1 MATDNTTIEACF
13 YKGNS
18 SSVKLYDLVVRI
30 RELELDYGLKIFI
43 THVSGTRMKAQGT
56 DGLSRGNTNEGVSF
70 GVTMLKYCS
79 WG

>member
-1 MATDNTTIEACF
+1 MATDNTTVEARF

-30 RELELDYGLKIFI
+30 RELELDYGLNLFI
-43 THVSGTRMKAQGT
+43 THVSGTLIKAQGT

-70 GVTMLKYCS
+70 GDTMFKYCP
-79 WG
+79 W